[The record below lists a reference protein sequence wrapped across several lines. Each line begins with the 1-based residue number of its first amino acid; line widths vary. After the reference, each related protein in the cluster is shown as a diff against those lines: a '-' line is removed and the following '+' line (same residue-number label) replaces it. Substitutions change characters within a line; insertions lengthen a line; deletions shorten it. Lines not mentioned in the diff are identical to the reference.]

1 MSIAQPLFSRILGNG
16 GHTVF
21 ALHCTM
27 AHSGAWRGL
36 SEAMSGEVAFHAV
49 DMFNH
54 GKSPDWDGK
63 GDFQLRMAEAAFDKI
78 DAPIDVVGHSFGATV
93 ALRMAAM
100 RPEIVRR
107 LVIIDSVHLAVV
119 RQDHPEALEQE
130 RVASAPFREALDA
143 GNFEDAARIF
153 NRGWGDSRG
162 PKWADLPET
171 RRQAMTR
178 GVQIVPA
185 CGPSITDDL
194 PGLFESG
201 GLDAVRMP
209 VLLLRGAETEETVRF
224 VHDGLAR
231 RLPQSESHVVAGAG
245 HMVPITHPVETA
257 GILRDFFTRTQD

>member
-1 MSIAQPLFSRILGNG
+1 MSVSQPLFSRVLGDG
-16 GHTVF
+16 GHQVF

-36 SEAMSGEVAFHAV
+36 AEVFAGDIAFQAT

-54 GKSPDWDGK
+54 GKSPDWDGE
-63 GDFQLRMAEAAFDKI
+63 GEFQLRMAEAAFATFDG
-78 DAPIDVVGHSFGATV
+78 PMDVIGHSFGATV

-100 RPEIVRR
+100 RPEMVRR

-119 RQDHPEALEQE
+119 RQDQPDVLERE
-130 RVASAPFREALDA
+130 SVVSAPFREALEA
-143 GNFEDAARIF
+143 RNFADAARIF
-153 NRGWGDSRG
+153 NRGWGDTRG
-162 PKWADLPET
+162 PKWDELPEA

-194 PGLFESG
+194 PGLFEPG
-201 GLDAVRMP
+201 GLDPVQMP
-209 VLLLRGAETEETVRF
+209 VLLIRGAETEETVRI

-231 RLPQSESHVVAGAG
+231 RLSQAESHAIEGAG
-245 HMVPITHPVETA
+245 HMVPITHPKETA
-257 GILRDFFTRTQD
+257 DVLRGFLLEG